1 MGWQRV
7 RHDWVTFTFTV
18 WCPVSGKFSSS
29 LPQWLLQF
37 LCDPGFEA
45 WHEWKY
51 LTTWVLLFL
60 GLWFS
65 MSPEPLRNQEIVFFF
80 CHQKHNSP
88 YKAEYSL
95 PHSPRVEIIGHLG
108 FWSVALGALL
118 SGEKNTGV
126 WWWQVICISFLTT
139 MVEMFFL
146 LTHLRL
152 QGEGKKEKERSKF
165 VLSNQKSRKKSCWK
179 CQGDQAGL
187 ETQAEGQ
194 DIAVRPC
201 LDFLSLLN
209 ATLATSECFLHVRV
223 VMLTL
228 ETDLAKTEISL

>member
-1 MGWQRV
+1 M
-7 RHDWVTFTFTV
+7 
-18 WCPVSGKFSSS
+18 
-29 LPQWLLQF
+29 
-37 LCDPGFEA
+37 
-45 WHEWKY
+45 
-51 LTTWVLLFL
+51 
-60 GLWFS
+60 
-65 MSPEPLRNQEIVFFF
+65 
-80 CHQKHNSP
+80 
-88 YKAEYSL
+88 
-95 PHSPRVEIIGHLG
+95 PHSPRVEIIQRLG

-194 DIAVRPC
+194 DIAVRLRSDLPEPVECHPDHLRVLSTCACCDVDLQRQIWLKQKFLCSFGLKHC
-201 LDFLSLLN
+201 L
-209 ATLATSECFLHVRV
+209 
-223 VMLTL
+223 L
-228 ETDLAKTEISL
+228 ETQNPSLFSKV